1 MNLAVSSGK
10 RLPAPYFAGLLAGL
24 LLVPVAGAQDASPQP
39 AAPPPVVEEAIR
51 TAPVEVDGSVL
62 FRVRGASALPAE
74 KRAASISGRIVGIA
88 RDSAVQPEDVRTAES
103 EHGTSIVAGKATVMV
118 VLEADAKLEGVRRQ
132 PLAALYA
139 DRTRE
144 AIAEYRAARTPDAL
158 AGAAGRALAATAV
171 LALLLALV
179 AWLARRIESRLK
191 GVYEQRVTAQQ
202 GNTLRI
208 LRLDRVWGVIRGLIA
223 VTRTVAFLVLVVAYA
238 QYALLQFP
246 ATRSSGTRM
255 LEYVLGP
262 LETMG
267 RGFVAIVP
275 DLIIL
280 LILYFLTRYG
290 LMLMRLYFDAVERGT
305 LAIDGFDPEW
315 AQPTYKLLR
324 VLVVVFALVV
334 AYPYIPGSGSDAFKG
349 ISIFIGVVFSLGSS
363 SAVANIIAGYMMTYR
378 RAFKIGDRVK
388 IGGFTGDVA
397 EVRLQVTHLKTFKNE
412 EVIVPN
418 SSILN
423 SEVINYSTLARTTGL
438 ILHTTVGI
446 GYETPWR
453 QVEGM
458 LLEAARRT
466 TGLKLEPAPFVRE
479 LALGDFCVTYE
490 LNAYC
495 GDAQAMNALYA
506 AMHRHI
512 LDVFNEY
519 GVQIMTPA
527 YEGDPPEPKVV
538 PRDKWFTPP
547 AVPESR

>member
-1 MNLAVSSGK
+1 MNLAASSGK
-10 RLPAPYFAGLLAGL
+10 RIPAPCFAGLLAGL
-24 LLVPVAGAQDASPQP
+24 LLVPVAGAQDAPPQP
-39 AAPPPVVEEAIR
+39 AAPPPVVEEAIH

-74 KRAASISGRIVGIA
+74 KRAAGISGRIVGIA
-88 RDSAVQPEDVRTAES
+88 RDSAVQPGDVRTAES

-132 PLAALYA
+132 PLAVLYA
-139 DRTRE
+139 DRTRQ
-144 AIAEYRAARTPDAL
+144 AIADYRAARTPDAL
-158 AGAAGRALAATAV
+158 AGAVGRMLAATAV
-171 LALLLALV
+171 LALLFALV
-179 AWLARRIESRLK
+179 FWLARRIESRLK
-191 GVYEQRVTAQQ
+191 EVYEQRVTAQQ

-208 LRLDRVWGVIRGLIA
+208 LRLDRVWGVIRGLIG
-223 VTRTVAFLVLVVAYA
+223 VTRTVALLVLVIVYA
-238 QYALLQFP
+238 QYVLLRFP
-246 ATRSSGTRM
+246 ATRSAGTRM

-280 LILYFLTRYG
+280 LILYFFARYG
-290 LMLMRLYFDAVERGT
+290 LMLLRLYFDAVERGT

-466 TGLKLEPAPFVRE
+466 TGLRLEPAPFVRE

-538 PRDKWFTPP
+538 PKDKWFTPP